1 MKITGPPPYR
11 VYNKCHTYLF
21 TKMKSV
27 SNSASGLSFPSSI
40 AIFALFTGLS
50 KEIFWEVYRYLEYS
64 FTHFLLT
71 AQLVIPGIF

>member
-1 MKITGPPPYR
+1 MKRTGPPPYR
-11 VYNKCHTYLF
+11 VYSKCQTYLF

-40 AIFALFTGLS
+40 AILELFTGFS
-50 KEIFWEVYRYLEYS
+50 KGIFWGVYRYLEYS

-71 AQLVIPGIF
+71 AQLVIP